1 MHGIIDFIKTEWMLL
16 MFNGDFFTFLKP
28 KNELEKI
35 PADKST
41 EDSKPYV
48 PDALWVKCPRCK
60 RMILATDL
68 DDNSRVCTQC
78 NHHFRITARQR
89 LEMICDKDSFVEA
102 DGDMVSKNI
111 IGFPDYN
118 RKLAAA
124 KNRSGENESVITGV
138 CTINGYKTVIFV
150 MDPSFMMG
158 SMGTVTGEKITRAFE
173 YATENRMPVVA
184 FTLSGGARMQEG
196 ILSLMQMA
204 KTSGAVKR
212 HSDAGLL
219 YITVLTDPTTGGVT
233 ASFAMEGD
241 IILSEPGALIG
252 FAGPRVIEQTI
263 RQKLPKDFQTAE
275 FLRDKGFVDAVVDR
289 RKMKDTLAKLLSLH
303 NIEKAAVDEQ
313 PAEKEVESDESI

>member
-1 MHGIIDFIKTEWMLL
+1 
-16 MFNGDFFTFLKP
+16 MFNSEFFTFLKP

-35 PADKST
+35 ASEKTND
-41 EDSKPYV
+41 EVKPYV
-48 PDALWVKCPRCK
+48 PDAMWIKCPDCK
-60 RMILATDL
+60 RMLLTTDL
-68 DDNSRVCTQC
+68 DENKRVCIHC
-78 NHHFRITARQR
+78 GHHFRVNARKR
-89 LEMICDKDSFVEA
+89 IEMIADKGSFDELDA
-102 DGDMVSKNI
+102 DLSSKNI
-111 IGFPDYN
+111 IDFPNYSK
-118 RKLAAA
+118 KLAAA
-124 KNRSGENESVITGV
+124 KSRSGENESVITGV
-138 CTINGYKTVIFV
+138 CTINGYKVVIFA

-173 YATENRMPVVA
+173 YATEHQLPVVA

-204 KTSGAVKR
+204 KTSGAVKK

-241 IILSEPGALIG
+241 IILSEPKALVA

-275 FLRDKGFVDAVVDR
+275 FLQDKGFVDAVVDR
-289 RKMKDTLAKLLSLH
+289 REMKNTLTRLLIMH
-303 NIEKAAVDEQ
+303 NIEHIDIN
-313 PAEKEVESDESI
+313 KEVE